1 MENSKLEKETQ
12 EETSVVEKEKGPK
25 LTKTLRI
32 ILCVVALLLGI
43 TAVVL
48 AAVFHIVLDA
58 ANLDAVT
65 YVVNIFGSI
74 AIFVGLCFLY
84 SLVAKVEHKLT
95 TKQMT
100 LIAIMSAIT
109 VILYFFVKFN
119 LPFFPPW
126 LDIQVSE
133 LPALITG
140 FAYGP
145 YAGCLVILIRFL
157 VKLPQTIT
165 AGVGEFAD
173 LILGVVL
180 VIITSLI
187 YRKHKTIKGALVGTA
202 LGVGVCTVLAC
213 VLNWLVLIP
222 AYIELAKFPLEALV
236 GMMNYI
242 PGITVTADNFM
253 LVYIFIGVL
262 PFNLFRYLIVGLLTF
277 LLYKKTH
284 IVLSK
289 LAG

>member
-1 MENSKLEKETQ
+1 
-12 EETSVVEKEKGPK
+12 
-25 LTKTLRI
+25 
-32 ILCVVALLLGI
+32 
-43 TAVVL
+43 
-48 AAVFHIVLDA
+48 
-58 ANLDAVT
+58 
-65 YVVNIFGSI
+65 
-74 AIFVGLCFLY
+74 
-84 SLVAKVEHKLT
+84 
-95 TKQMT
+95 MT
-100 LIAIMSAIT
+100 LVAIMSAIT

-157 VKLPQTIT
+157 VKLPQTMT

-173 LILGVVL
+173 LILGIVL
-180 VIITSLI
+180 VVITSLI
-187 YRKHKTIKGALVGTA
+187 YKKHKTIKGALVGTVI
-202 LGVGVCTVLAC
+202 GVGVCTVLAC
-213 VLNWLVLIP
+213 VLNWSVLIP
-222 AYIELAKFPLEALV
+222 AFIKFSNGYITLEGLV
-236 GMMNYI
+236 GLMNKI
-242 PGITVTADNFM
+242 PGMITVTADNFM

-262 PFNLFRYLIVGLLTF
+262 PFNLLRYLIVGLLTF